1 MNKATLNRRN
11 RERRA
16 KRKERERG
24 KSAVQPMTGFNR
36 LQAEADQA
44 VDAEVPVMLQE
55 QFDSL
60 DEDISTEELLNQI
73 EAHIASLGLDE
84 SDKKSLGAK
93 LETTAKELK
102 KPEKKKDKDSSVESA
117 LTAPTGSD
125 VGAFGRPAVSAA
137 VEEALE
143 EKPMEFMVDDPV
155 DAPVD
160 DLGVPS
166 FDMIDPS
173 DLAGSADIV
182 QRGRMQEAADEF
194 EEAGAPPRDPRIR
207 NEMFMSAAPEE
218 FEIAA
223 QGPAMEEVATR
234 DMLQR
239 LAVARA
245 MGSPEFLEL
254 YDELQTAVDR
264 GNPAGTKAGKPRRS
278 LTVDLG
284 RRFDG
289 AKVPERM
296 VRQALRQYAQDYN
309 RIRAGL
315 SPVSGRRSRAR

>member
-16 KRKERERG
+16 KR
-24 KSAVQPMTGFNR
+24 N
-36 LQAEADQA
+36 QAELPELLEIDRE
-44 VDAEVPVMLQE
+44 AEDRLLAQIESNIAALSEENQKRLAPKI
-55 QFDSL
+55 
-60 DEDISTEELLNQI
+60 EDI
-73 EAHIASLGLDE
+73 A
-84 SDKKSLGAK
+84 DK
-93 LETTAKELK
+93 LK

-125 VGAFGRPAVSAA
+125 VDAFGRPAVSAA

-143 EKPMEFMVDDPV
+143 EEPMES
-155 DAPVD
+155 APAGPFLPSA
-160 DLGVPS
+160 DLDFAPSPS
-166 FDMIDPS
+166 FGNPVPAFDDAVLSSPSYLKAQADMMDAARA
-173 DLAGSADIV
+173 AGLD
-182 QRGRMQEAADEF
+182 G
-194 EEAGAPPRDPRIR
+194 PPADPRIR
-207 NEMFMSAAPEE
+207 SEMFMSAAPEE

-223 QGPAMEEVATR
+223 QGPAMEAVAPR

-239 LAVARA
+239 LAVARS

-254 YDELQTAVDR
+254 YDDLQTAVDR
-264 GNPAGTKAGKPRRS
+264 GNPAGSRDGKPRRS

-289 AKVPERM
+289 AKVPESM

-315 SPVSGRRSRAR
+315 LPVSGRRSRGRG

>member
-16 KRKERERG
+16 KRNQSELPELLEIDRE
-24 KSAVQPMTGFNR
+24 AEDR
-36 LQAEADQA
+36 LLAQIESNIAALSEENQKRLA
-44 VDAEVPVMLQE
+44 PKI
-55 QFDSL
+55 
-60 DEDISTEELLNQI
+60 EDI
-73 EAHIASLGLDE
+73 A
-84 SDKKSLGAK
+84 DK
-93 LETTAKELK
+93 LK

-125 VGAFGRPAVSAA
+125 VDAFGRPAVSSA
-137 VEEALE
+137 VEEALTFE
-143 EKPMEFMVDDPV
+143 GGAANPMDEPFLMDETVVSDTRMPLNADTVFSSPSYLKAQADMM
-155 DAPVD
+155 DAA
-160 DLGVPS
+160 S
-166 FDMIDPS
+166 A
-173 DLAGSADIV
+173 AGLD
-182 QRGRMQEAADEF
+182 G
-194 EEAGAPPRDPRIR
+194 PPADPRIR
-207 NEMFMSAAPEE
+207 SEMFMSAAPEE

-264 GNPAGTKAGKPRRS
+264 GNPAGTRDGKPRRS

-284 RRFDG
+284 RRFAG
-289 AKVPERM
+289 AKVPENM